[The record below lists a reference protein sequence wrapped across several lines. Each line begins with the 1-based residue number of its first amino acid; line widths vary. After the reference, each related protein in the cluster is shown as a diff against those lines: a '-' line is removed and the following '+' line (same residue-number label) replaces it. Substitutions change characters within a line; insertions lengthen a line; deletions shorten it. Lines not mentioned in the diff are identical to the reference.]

1 MKRWFCLL
9 VVLCL
14 MAAPTLAQEYN
25 LNGTDFKTDLG
36 HNMDEFQNVINLLSS
51 YASLTIQWGEAIDA
65 ENDFALVNATSTG
78 TDKMQF
84 LYSKA
89 TGKMHAIH
97 LLLEGNYSD
106 ISEELY
112 NASVV
117 LGQNMGN
124 VLSASLL
131 MDVNYDDNA
140 FLEKL
145 SVLQAEQN
153 NVISAFSSF
162 LVNQSEMKNGS
173 LKNISVNGR
182 VLTLFASLQDNDF
195 SLHLIY
201 HASEDDTISVP

>member
-14 MAAPTLAQEYN
+14 MATPTLAQEYN
-25 LNGTDFKTDLG
+25 LIGTDYKTDLG
-36 HNMDEFQNVINLLSS
+36 HDMVEFKNVINLLSS

-84 LYSKA
+84 LYSKS

-124 VLSASLL
+124 VLSTSLL
-131 MDVNYDDNA
+131 MDVNYDENA

-145 SVLQAEQN
+145 SVLQEEQN
-153 NVISAFSSF
+153 NVINAFSSF
-162 LVNQSEMKNGS
+162 LVNQSEL

-182 VLTLFASLQDNDF
+182 VLTLFASLQNNDF

-201 HASEDDTISVP
+201 HASEDDTISIP